1 MGDFAELTSGCEY
14 ATRKRHCCDFRAD
27 MHSPRVRAAP
37 RPCMLEPGVVWL
49 ASNCHGKARR
59 AAIERKN
66 NSRDLLLIVSGGGR
80 EADPKHSE
88 GPISTPTTLE
98 SYSSLVGRHF
108 GSRYSSSVCSPN
120 RRCELERQ
128 IAAMPRLLRFSK
140 TPQST
145 RALPLALVFIWH
157 LSES

>member
-66 NSRDLLLIVSGGGR
+66 NSRDLLLIVSGGR
-80 EADPKHSE
+80 EKQ
-88 GPISTPTTLE
+88 TLNTQ
-98 SYSSLVGRHF
+98 RARF
-108 GSRYSSSVCSPN
+108 Q
-120 RRCELERQ
+120 RQ
-128 IAAMPRLLRFSK
+128 QRWKATARS
-140 TPQST
+140 
-145 RALPLALVFIWH
+145 
-157 LSES
+157 